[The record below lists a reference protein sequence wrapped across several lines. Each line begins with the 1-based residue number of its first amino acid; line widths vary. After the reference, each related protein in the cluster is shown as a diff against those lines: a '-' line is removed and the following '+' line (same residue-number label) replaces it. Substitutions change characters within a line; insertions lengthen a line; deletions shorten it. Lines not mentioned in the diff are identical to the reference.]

1 MSSAAVS
8 GSRTPLLPD
17 IHNPDKQR
25 KTPTSK
31 SFPEW
36 IKENPVHPAAEKTQ
50 IPTEHEI
57 AQFRK
62 PLRHSVCVE
71 LLREG
76 FHRSYEQ
83 MFALLQRWDGAEEHP
98 HKLHTLQQ
106 HLTRAE
112 SAERDGQYG
121 EAYDS
126 HMLLARFF
134 TEPEDEW
141 LKHHFLQLAL
151 DSARKFKMDSGKREA
166 EANLYM
172 GQVYLQKGQLERAR
186 EHYEVFYHLTLGR
199 TWQDPS
205 GRMQH
210 SRSCEELQK
219 VFTLLGQ
226 RLLQEQDHAYAIKM
240 FTKAYEMAKESGDG
254 GSEREAAY
262 RLGLA
267 YQSTGNQKT
276 AKQFFSVCME
286 ISTTLENADSLGR
299 AYEAIAKSLESE
311 GKLTEAT
318 EYLEKFVEISLN
330 SRQDRNLEKA
340 YMCLGNILSLRK
352 QYDGAHEHFGRAYE
366 IACNLASLVRL
377 QKAQVCA
384 GSARALSMM
393 QAYHRLIE
401 TPGRQEIKRII
412 SWKERRNNSAP
423 LEEEMKR

>member
-1 MSSAAVS
+1 MSSAVVG
-8 GSRTPLLPD
+8 GSPTPILRD
-17 IHNPDKQR
+17 IYNADKHR
-25 KTPTSK
+25 KPPTK

-36 IKENPVHPAAEKTQ
+36 MKENPVHPAAEETQ

-62 PLRHSVCVE
+62 PLRHNVCVE
-71 LLREG
+71 LLSEG
-76 FHRSYEQ
+76 FHRSFAQ
-83 MFALLQRWDGAEEHP
+83 MFVLLQRWDGAEEHP

-106 HLTRAE
+106 HLTHAE
-112 SAERDGQYG
+112 TAEREGQYG
-121 EAYDS
+121 EAYDN

-166 EANLYM
+166 ESNLHM
-172 GQVYLQKGQLERAR
+172 GQVYLQKSQLERAQ

-205 GRMQH
+205 GRMHH

-226 RLLQEQDHAYAIKM
+226 RLLQEQDYVHAIKM
-240 FTKAYEMAKESGDG
+240 FTKAYEMAKESGDR
-254 GSEREAAY
+254 GSEGEAAY

-267 YQSTGNQKT
+267 YQSAGDQKT

-286 ISTTLENADSLGR
+286 ISTTLENTDSLGGT
-299 AYEAIAKSLESE
+299 YEAIAKSLESE

-318 EYLEKFVEISLN
+318 EFLERFAEISLK
-330 SRQDRNLEKA
+330 SKQDRNLEKA
-340 YMCLGNILSLRK
+340 SMCLGNILSLRK
-352 QYDGAHEHFGRAYE
+352 QYDGAYEHFGRAYE
-366 IACNLASLVRL
+366 IACNLVSARL

-401 TPGRQEIKRII
+401 TPGRQKIDRII
-412 SWKERRNNSAP
+412 SWKKRRNDTLSAP